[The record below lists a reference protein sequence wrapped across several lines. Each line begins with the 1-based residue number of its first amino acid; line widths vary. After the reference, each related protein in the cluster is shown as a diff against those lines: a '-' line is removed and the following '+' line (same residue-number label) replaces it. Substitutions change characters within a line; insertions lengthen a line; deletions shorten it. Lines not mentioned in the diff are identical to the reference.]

1 MLFLSLASALTRRG
15 EGEGTGGGGRP
26 VTKGQEDEE
35 VQEEEEKGGVV
46 VGRGVGGCRVC
57 TWAGELLGRS
67 GDTLPAPRPWTL
79 RFQSN

>member
-15 EGEGTGGGGRP
+15 EGEGTGGGRP